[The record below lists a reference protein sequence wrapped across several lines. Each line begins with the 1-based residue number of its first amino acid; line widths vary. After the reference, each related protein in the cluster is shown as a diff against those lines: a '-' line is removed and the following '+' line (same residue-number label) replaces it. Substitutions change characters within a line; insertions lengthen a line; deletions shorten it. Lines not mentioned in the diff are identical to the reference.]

1 MGKGWPLRHVE
12 KTTPDDASFRC
23 VIAGGGTGGHL
34 FPGIAVAHELAK
46 RFEHPMVLF
55 VAGRGRMESVILSRH
70 GFSVRAIDV
79 EGIKGRG
86 WRKGFRVTSRLPK
99 SFLQSAGI
107 VKRFAPQVV
116 LGVGGYS
123 SGPFCLVSK
132 WMSVPT
138 AIHEQNTFPG
148 LTNRLL
154 CRFVDRVFISFDE
167 SRTHFK
173 GGVIV
178 LTGNPVR
185 EDILRGAERGH
196 PGGPEFTILVM
207 GGSQGASAINAAF
220 VEGFEIL
227 HREGRTLKVIHQTG
241 ERDYARV
248 EAHYQRQGLKGEIQ
262 PFIQDMAKAYMEAD
276 LVIGRAGA
284 TTLFEL
290 AALGKPSILVPY
302 PHAANRHQE
311 KNAMALVNEGG
322 AEMIDQSE
330 LTGQALAGVIVKYM
344 DHPEALYTMGERARR
359 MAQPHAARMIV
370 DQLVEMAMAKGA
382 KPRKP
387 MGDLQQAPGEG
398 PCRNSER
405 PNTSIL

>member
-1 MGKGWPLRHVE
+1 LRHVE
-12 KTTPDDASFRC
+12 RATLDRTSFRC
-23 VIAGGGTGGHL
+23 IIAGGGTGGHL
-34 FPGIAVAHELAK
+34 FPGIAVAHELRN

-55 VAGRGRMESVILSRH
+55 VAGRGRMESLILARH
-70 GFSVRAIDV
+70 GYAVRAIDV

-86 WRKGFRVTSRLPK
+86 WRRGLGVISRLPR
-99 SFLQSAGI
+99 SFVQSAGI
-107 VKRFAPQVV
+107 VKRFSPHVV

-132 WMSVPT
+132 WRSVPT

-154 CRFVDRVFISFDE
+154 CRFVDRVFISFGE
-167 SRTHFK
+167 SRAHFK

-185 EDILRGAERGH
+185 EDILRGAGRDQARVG
-196 PGGPEFTILVM
+196 FTILVM

-220 VEGFEIL
+220 VDGLEIL
-227 HREGRTLKVIHQTG
+227 HREGRALKVIHQTG
-241 ERDYARV
+241 ERDYAGV
-248 EAHYQRQGLKGEIQ
+248 EQDYQRRGLEGEIH
-262 PFIQDMAKAYMEAD
+262 PFIQEMAKAYREAD

-290 AALGKPSILVPY
+290 AALGKPSILIPY

-311 KNAMALVNEGG
+311 KNAMTLVSEGG
-322 AEMIDQSE
+322 AEMIDQRQ

-344 DHPEALYTMGERARR
+344 DHPEDLSRMGERARR

-370 DQLVEMAMAKGA
+370 DQLLEMAMAKGA
-382 KPRKP
+382 T
-387 MGDLQQAPGEG
+387 PGKSMNG
-398 PCRNSER
+398 
-405 PNTSIL
+405 I

>member
-1 MGKGWPLRHVE
+1 MGKGWPSRHVE
-12 KTTPDDASFRC
+12 RTTLDSRSFRC
-23 VIAGGGTGGHL
+23 IIAGGGTGGHL
-34 FPGIAVAHELAK
+34 FPGIAVAHELGN

-55 VAGRGRMESVILSRH
+55 VAGRGRMESVILARH
-70 GFSVRAIDV
+70 GYPVEAIDV

-86 WRKGFRVTSRLPK
+86 WRRGLSVTSRLPR
-99 SFLQSAGI
+99 SFIQSAGI

-132 WMSVPT
+132 WRSVPT

-154 CRFVDRVFISFDE
+154 CRFVDRVFISFGE
-167 SRTHFK
+167 SRAHFK

-185 EDILRGAERGH
+185 EDILRGAGRDR
-196 PGGPEFTILVM
+196 PAAAAFTSLVM

-220 VEGFEIL
+220 LDGLEIL
-227 HREGRTLKVIHQTG
+227 HREGRALKVIHQTG

-248 EAHYQRQGLKGEIQ
+248 EEDYQRRGLKGDIH
-262 PFIQDMAKAYMEAD
+262 PFIQDMAKAYRESD

-302 PHAANRHQE
+302 PHAANQHQE
-311 KNAMALVNEGG
+311 KNAVALVGQGG
-322 AEMIDQSE
+322 AEMIDQSQ

-344 DHPEALYTMGERARR
+344 DHPEDLCRMGERARR

-387 MGDLQQAPGEG
+387 MGDLEPPHGEG

-405 PNTSIL
+405 PSTSIL

>member
-1 MGKGWPLRHVE
+1 MGKGHPLRHVE
-12 KTTPDDASFRC
+12 KARFHDASFRC

-34 FPGIAVAHELAK
+34 FPGIAVAHELGK

-55 VAGRGRMESVILSRH
+55 VTGRGRMESVILARH
-70 GFSVRAIDV
+70 GYPVQSIDV

-86 WRKGFRVTSRLPK
+86 FRKGLSVASRLPR
-99 SFLQSAGI
+99 SFVQSAGI
-107 VKRFAPQVV
+107 VKRFAPQAV

-148 LTNRLL
+148 LTNRIL
-154 CRFVDRVFISFDE
+154 CRFVDRVFISFGE
-167 SRTHFK
+167 SRDHFQ

-185 EDILRGAERGH
+185 EDILSEAGKGSAGKTA
-196 PGGPEFTILVM
+196 FTILVM

-220 VEGFEIL
+220 AEGLEIL
-227 HREGRTLKVIHQTG
+227 HREGRRLKVIHQSG

-248 EAHYQRQGLKGEIQ
+248 GQDYQRRGLSGEIH
-262 PFIQDMAKAYMEAD
+262 PFIQDMGKVYREAD

-311 KNAMALVNEGG
+311 KNAMALAGQGG
-322 AEMIDQSE
+322 AEVIDQRQ
-330 LTGQALAGVIVKYM
+330 LTGQTLAAAIAKYM
-344 DHPEALYTMGERARR
+344 DHPEDLRKMGENARR
-359 MAQPHAARMIV
+359 MAQPHAAGIIV
-370 DQLVEMAMAKGA
+370 DQLVEMAMGGRL
-382 KPRKP
+382 RKRL
-387 MGDLQQAPGEG
+387 GDTQQAPGEG
-398 PCRNSER
+398 RCRNSER
-405 PNTSIL
+405 PNTSIS